1 MKQRGLLGHVTLHS
15 ADTTKGSAEESLTAE
30 RDEWDARALLYVQT
44 RLRAQDKKF
53 REKLDKLIKD
63 NPLKRGPESSDGKPP
78 HAFYQ
83 LIRAE
88 KKGFGLKNISETLE
102 FHCKLRGL
110 RTDDDYL
117 THLHNK
123 YTEGSRKAAKKMR

>member
-1 MKQRGLLGHVTLHS
+1 MKRRGLLEHVTLHP
-15 ADTTKGSAEESLTAE
+15 ADTTKGRSEESLTAE
-30 RDEWDARALLYVQT
+30 RDDWDARALLYVQT

-53 REKLDKLIKD
+53 RKKLDKLIKD

-88 KKGFGLKNISETLE
+88 KKGFGLMNIWETLE

-110 RTDDDYL
+110 RTDEDHL

-123 YTEGSRKAAKKMR
+123 YTEGSRKATKK